1 MLGQSSYFIREHVGF
16 MKLTDTYDIL
26 NPETQE
32 QIGFAREEISGS
44 LKLLRFIVGKQ
55 LLPTTVR
62 VYKGNTETPG
72 ELQFSMQRG
81 FSLFRPKIQVL
92 NGNAQPLGYFK
103 SKIFSLG
110 GAFRVFSNDDEEI
123 ALVKGNWKGWN
134 FKFLSGDLIL
144 GEVTKKWSGLGKE
157 LFTSADNYMITING
171 EPSQSIST
179 LLLASGLAIDMVLK
193 ESN

>member
-26 NPETQE
+26 TPETQE

-72 ELQFSMQRG
+72 ELQFSIQRG
-81 FSLFRPKIQVL
+81 FSLFRPKIQVF

-103 SKIFSLG
+103 SKMFSLG
-110 GAFRVFSNDDEEI
+110 GAFRVFSNDDQEI